1 MHGSPPP
8 AGAMPALQWPT
19 QLAGSAAA
27 LPRCGPAGA
36 VGRSPLDR
44 LALQHPPVLPGR
56 LAVGELSDSVK
67 RRQQAPAAGRAA
79 GAIVGKPPAAG
90 SDGGSPV
97 LRAFGALAAHARSVS
112 TARR

>member
-1 MHGSPPP
+1 MHGSPPS

-44 LALQHPPVLPGR
+44 LAVQHPPLLPGR
-56 LAVGELSDSVK
+56 LAVGELSESVK
-67 RRQQAPAAGRAA
+67 RRRQVPAAGRAA
-79 GAIVGKPPAAG
+79 GAIAGKSLATV
-90 SDGGSPV
+90 SDGGSTA
-97 LRAFGALAAHARSVS
+97 LRASGAPPAHS
-112 TARR
+112 